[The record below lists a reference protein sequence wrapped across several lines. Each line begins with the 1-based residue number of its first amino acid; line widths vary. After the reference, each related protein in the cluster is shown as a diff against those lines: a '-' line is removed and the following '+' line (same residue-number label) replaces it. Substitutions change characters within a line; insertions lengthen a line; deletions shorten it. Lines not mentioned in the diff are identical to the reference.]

1 MSVAS
6 DPRPTQVTNAA
17 RNAELA
23 AAEADLARDRERV
36 AQSVMALRNEVARRT
51 DWRGWIRRR
60 PLTFLAG
67 ALIVGFLWGHR
78 RSAGASNLKSK
89 NRRTGSWK

>member
-6 DPRPTQVTNAA
+6 DNPRPTQAGNAT

-51 DWRGWIRRR
+51 DWRQWVRKR
-60 PLTFLAG
+60 PMTILAG

-78 RSAGASNLKSK
+78 RSAGASKTN